1 MKWYISQGLSN
12 ESNMENKHKCSSFD
26 SFLEAEGLLDH
37 SKAVAINHAQ
47 ILQRRGTTNEY
58 FDENIRV
65 LLALKNHAS
74 DTDLLLDIPFHL
86 SSIDP
91 LTIAFHNKRSV
102 PQNLGLIY
110 LNLQRELHNL
120 NRMLVILYATAHYL
134 KKARI
139 SDAQNS
145 NYIDQHLI
153 ISEYSRVLR
162 EFISVLRF
170 CIDQC
175 IILLN
180 IPNVDCIGTF
190 LKKIPPEFDSRFLFA
205 INVTSNYLKHHSLQ
219 LEAPA
224 TFLPTNKAG
233 IYVLLDKSDRNK
245 KEIAFLKNNFTNREY
260 SEQNGIFSFW
270 VECEFFVK
278 GFNKF
283 FETFS
288 SLVST
293 SPTTHSTPSQVTQE

>member
-1 MKWYISQGLSN
+1 MKWYISQGMSN
-12 ESNMENKHKCSSFD
+12 ESNMENKHKGSSFD

-58 FDENIRV
+58 FDENLHV

-74 DTDLLLDIPFHL
+74 ETDLLLDIPFRV

-91 LTIAFHNKRSV
+91 LSIAFHNKKSES
-102 PQNLGLIY
+102 QNFGLIY
-110 LNLQRELHNL
+110 LHLQRELHNL
-120 NRMLVILYATAHYL
+120 NRMLVILYATVHYFKKL
-134 KKARI
+134 KN
-139 SDAQNS
+139 SGAQNKCLLDEQLVI
-145 NYIDQHLI
+145 YEH
-153 ISEYSRVLR
+153 SRVLR

-180 IPNVDCIGTF
+180 IPNVDSIGTSF
-190 LKKIPPEFDSRFLFA
+190 NKIPPEFDSRFLFA
-205 INVTSNYLKHHSLQ
+205 INATSNYLKHHSLQ

-224 TFLPTNKAG
+224 TLIPTNKSG
-233 IYVLLDKSDRNK
+233 IYVLLNDNK
-245 KEIAFLKNNFTNREY
+245 KNKNEIQFLKNNFTKKEY
-260 SEQNGIFSFW
+260 SEKNGIFSFW

-288 SLVST
+288 TSIKQHVSI
-293 SPTTHSTPSQVTQE
+293 SPATRSTL